1 MSKAKASVRKMILP
15 DAPKPTKPFH
25 YVDPREK
32 ERQQRLAEHKSLNLV
47 GITKSAPLCFWDKA
61 RQARLR
67 RLWEEGWQVKH
78 IAREC
83 GCTESVCRDRIR
95 YEIKCGRLERRR
107 KEVTEE
113 QTRSIVSRYK
123 AGESLNNIAKEML
136 MSRYQVT
143 NILKEQGV
151 KQ

>member
-1 MSKAKASVRKMILP
+1 MNLP
-15 DAPKPTKPFH
+15 DAPKPTKPYK

-32 ERQQRLAEHKSLNLV
+32 ERQQRLAEHKSLNLI
-47 GITKSAPLCFWDKA
+47 GITKSSPLCFWDKA
-61 RQARLR
+61 RQSRLR
-67 RLWEEGWQVKH
+67 RLWEEGWKVSH

-113 QTRSIVSRYK
+113 QIQSMVSRYK
-123 AGESLNNIAKEML
+123 AGMSLNNIAKEML
-136 MSRYQVT
+136 LSRYQVT
-143 NILKEQGV
+143 SILKEQGV

>member
-1 MSKAKASVRKMILP
+1 MSGAKVKKMNLP
-15 DAPKPTKPFH
+15 DAPKPTKPYK

-47 GITKSAPLCFWDKA
+47 GITKSTPLCFWDKA

-67 RLWEEGWQVKH
+67 RLWEEGWQVKY

-95 YEIKCGRLERRR
+95 YEIKCGRLEKRR

-113 QTRSIVSRYK
+113 QIQSIVSRYK
-123 AGESLNNIAKEML
+123 AGMSLNNIAKEML

>member
-1 MSKAKASVRKMILP
+1 MSGAKIRKIVLP
-15 DAPKPTKPFH
+15 DAPPPTKAYK

-32 ERQQRLAEHKSLNLV
+32 ERQQRLAEHKNLNLI
-47 GITKSAPLCFWDKA
+47 GITRTGPLCFWDKA
-61 RQARLR
+61 RQAKLR
-67 RLWEEGWQVKH
+67 RLWEEGYQVKH
-78 IAREC
+78 IAREV

-113 QTRSIVSRYK
+113 QIRSIVSRYK

-136 MSRYQVT
+136 LSRYHVT
-143 NILKEQGV
+143 NILKEQGE

>member
-1 MSKAKASVRKMILP
+1 MNLP
-15 DAPKPTKPFH
+15 DAPKPTKPYK

-32 ERQQRLAEHKSLNLV
+32 ERQQRLAEHKNLNLI

-61 RQARLR
+61 RQSRLR
-67 RLWEEGWQVKH
+67 RLWEEGCQVKY

-95 YEIKCGRLERRR
+95 YEIKCGRLEKRRQ
-107 KEVTEE
+107 EVTEE
-113 QTRSIVSRYK
+113 QVQSMISRYE
-123 AGESLNNIAKEML
+123 AGMSLNMIAKEMM
-136 MSRYQVT
+136 MSRKKVT
-143 NILKEQGV
+143 MILQERGV

>member
-1 MSKAKASVRKMILP
+1 MSKATVRKMNLP
-15 DAPKPTKPFH
+15 DAPKPTKPYK

-32 ERQQRLAEHKSLNLV
+32 ERQQRLAEHKSLNLN
-47 GITKSAPLCFWDKA
+47 GITKTTPICFWDKA

-67 RLWEEGWQVKH
+67 RLWEEGWKVGY

-113 QTRSIVSRYK
+113 QIRSIVSRFK

-136 MSRYQVT
+136 LSRYQVT

>member
-1 MSKAKASVRKMILP
+1 MSKATVKKMVLP

-32 ERQQRLAEHKSLNLV
+32 ERQQRLAEHKNLNLI
-47 GITKSAPLCFWDKA
+47 GITKSSPLCFWDKA

-67 RLWEEGWQVKH
+67 RLWEDGWQVKH

-107 KEVTEE
+107 KEVTDE
-113 QTRSIVSRYK
+113 QIQSIISRYK

>member
-1 MSKAKASVRKMILP
+1 MSKATVKKMKLP
-15 DAPKPTKPFH
+15 DAPKPTKP
-25 YVDPREK
+25 YRYIDPREK
-32 ERQQRLAEHKSLNLV
+32 ERQQRLVEHKNLNLI
-47 GITKSAPLCFWDKA
+47 GITKSSPLCFWDKA

-67 RLWEEGWQVKH
+67 RLWEDGWQVKH

-95 YEIKCGRLERRR
+95 YEIKCGRLEKRRQ
-107 KEVTEE
+107 EVTEE
-113 QTRSIVSRYK
+113 QIQSIVSRYK

-136 MSRYQVT
+136 LSRYHVT

>member
-1 MSKAKASVRKMILP
+1 MSKAKVRKMNLP
-15 DAPKPTKPFH
+15 DAPTPTKPFH

-32 ERQQRLAEHKSLNLV
+32 ERQQRLAEHKNLNLI
-47 GITKSAPLCFWDKA
+47 GITKSSPLCFWDKA

-113 QTRSIVSRYK
+113 QIRSIVSRYK

-136 MSRYQVT
+136 LSRYHVT

>member
-1 MSKAKASVRKMILP
+1 MSGAKVKKMNLP

-32 ERQQRLAEHKSLNLV
+32 ERQQRIAEHKSLNLN
-47 GITKSAPLCFWDKA
+47 GIAKTTPICFWDKA

-67 RLWEEGWQVKH
+67 RLWEEGWQVKY

-113 QTRSIVSRYK
+113 QIQSIVSRYK

-136 MSRYQVT
+136 LSRYQVT

>member
-1 MSKAKASVRKMILP
+1 MSGAKVKKMNLP

-32 ERQQRLAEHKSLNLV
+32 ERQQRIAEHKSLNLN
-47 GITKSAPLCFWDKA
+47 GIAKTTPICFWDKA

-67 RLWEEGWQVKH
+67 RLWEEGWQVKY

-113 QTRSIVSRYK
+113 QIQSIVSRYK

>member
-1 MSKAKASVRKMILP
+1 MSKATVKKMVLP

-32 ERQQRLAEHKSLNLV
+32 ERQQRLAEHKSLNLN
-47 GITKSAPLCFWDKA
+47 GITKTTPIFFWDKA

-67 RLWEEGWQVKH
+67 RLWEEGWQVKY

-113 QTRSIVSRYK
+113 QIQSIVSRYK

-136 MSRYQVT
+136 MSRYHVT

>member
-1 MSKAKASVRKMILP
+1 MSGAKVRKMNLP
-15 DAPKPTKPFH
+15 DAPKPTKPYK
-25 YVDPREK
+25 YVAPREK

-47 GITKSAPLCFWDKA
+47 GITKSTPLCFWDKA

-83 GCTESVCRDRIR
+83 GCTERVCRDRIR

-113 QTRSIVSRYK
+113 QIQYIISRYK

-136 MSRYQVT
+136 LSRYQVT
-143 NILKEQGV
+143 SILKEQGV

>member
-1 MSKAKASVRKMILP
+1 MSGAKVRKMNLP
-15 DAPKPTKPFH
+15 DAPKPTKPYK

-47 GITKSAPLCFWDKA
+47 GITKSTPLCFWDKA
-61 RQARLR
+61 RQSRLR
-67 RLWEEGWQVKH
+67 RLWEEGWKVSH

-83 GCTESVCRDRIR
+83 GCTEPVCRDRIR

-113 QTRSIVSRYK
+113 QIQSMVSRYK
-123 AGESLNNIAKEML
+123 AGMSLNNIAKEML
-136 MSRYQVT
+136 LSRYQVT
-143 NILKEQGV
+143 SILKDQGV

>member
-1 MSKAKASVRKMILP
+1 MSKAKVKKIVLP

-32 ERQQRLAEHKSLNLV
+32 ERQQRLAEHKNLNLI
-47 GITKSAPLCFWDKA
+47 GITKSSPLCFWDKA

-67 RLWEEGWQVKH
+67 RLWEDGWNVKH

-83 GCTESVCRDRIR
+83 GCTERVCRDRIR

-107 KEVTEE
+107 KEVTDE
-113 QTRSIVSRYK
+113 QIQSIISRYK

-136 MSRYQVT
+136 LSRYHVT
-143 NILKEQGV
+143 NILREQGV

>member
-1 MSKAKASVRKMILP
+1 MSGAKVRKMNLP
-15 DAPKPTKPFH
+15 DAPKPTKPYK

-47 GITKSAPLCFWDKA
+47 GITKSTPLCFWDKA
-61 RQARLR
+61 RQSRLR
-67 RLWEEGWQVKH
+67 RLWEEGWKVSH

-83 GCTESVCRDRIR
+83 GCTEPVCRDRIR

-113 QTRSIVSRYK
+113 QIQSMVSRYK
-123 AGESLNNIAKEML
+123 AGMSLNNIAKEML
-136 MSRYQVT
+136 LSRYQVT
-143 NILKEQGV
+143 SILKEQGV

>member
-1 MSKAKASVRKMILP
+1 MSGAKLRKMNLP

-32 ERQQRLAEHKSLNLV
+32 ERQQRLAEHKNLNLI

-61 RQARLR
+61 RQSRLR
-67 RLWEEGWQVKH
+67 RLWEEGWQVKY

-107 KEVTEE
+107 KELTEE
-113 QTRSIVSRYK
+113 QIGSIVSRYK

-136 MSRYQVT
+136 LSRYQVT
-143 NILKEQGV
+143 NILKEQGE

>member
-1 MSKAKASVRKMILP
+1 MSKATVRKMNLP

-32 ERQQRLAEHKSLNLV
+32 ERQQRLAEHKNLNLI
-47 GITKSAPLCFWDKA
+47 GITKSSPLCFWDKA
-61 RQARLR
+61 RQSRLR
-67 RLWEEGWQVKH
+67 RLWEEGWKVSY

-113 QTRSIVSRYK
+113 QIQSMVSRYK
-123 AGESLNNIAKEML
+123 AGMSLNNIAKEML

>member
-1 MSKAKASVRKMILP
+1 MSGAKVRKMVLP

-25 YVDPREK
+25 YVDPRDK
-32 ERQQRLAEHKSLNLV
+32 ERQQRLQEHRDLNLV
-47 GITKSAPLCFWDKA
+47 AIKEGKPLCFWDSARKA
-61 RQARLR
+61 KLK
-67 RLWEEGWQVKH
+67 RLWEEGFNVKT
-78 IAREC
+78 IAREV

-113 QTRSIVSRYK
+113 QIQSIVSRYK
-123 AGESLNNIAKEML
+123 AGESLNDIAKEML
-136 MSRYQVT
+136 LSRYHVT
-143 NILKEQGV
+143 NILREQGV

>member
-1 MSKAKASVRKMILP
+1 MSKAKVKKMKLP

-32 ERQQRLAEHKSLNLV
+32 ERQQRLAEHKNLNLI
-47 GITKSAPLCFWDKA
+47 GITKSSPLCFWDKA

-67 RLWEEGWQVKH
+67 RLWEDGWQVKH

-113 QTRSIVSRYK
+113 QIQSIVSRYK

>member
-1 MSKAKASVRKMILP
+1 MNLP
-15 DAPKPTKPFH
+15 DAPKPTKPYK

-47 GITKSAPLCFWDKA
+47 GITKSTPLCFWDKA

-67 RLWEEGWQVKH
+67 RLWEEGWQVKY

-113 QTRSIVSRYK
+113 QIQSMVSRYK
-123 AGESLNNIAKEML
+123 AGMSLNNIAKEML
-136 MSRYQVT
+136 LSRYQVT
-143 NILKEQGV
+143 SILKEQGV

>member
-1 MSKAKASVRKMILP
+1 MSGAKVRKMNLP
-15 DAPKPTKPFH
+15 DAPKPTKPYK

-32 ERQQRLAEHKSLNLV
+32 ERQQRLAEHKNLNLNLV
-47 GITKSAPLCFWDKA
+47 GIRDGKPLCFWDKA

-67 RLWEEGWQVKH
+67 RLWEDGWQVKH

-95 YEIKCGRLERRR
+95 YEIKCGRLEKRRQ
-107 KEVTEE
+107 EVTEE
-113 QTRSIVSRYK
+113 QVQSIVSRYK
-123 AGESLNNIAKEML
+123 AGMSLNNIAKEML

-143 NILKEQGV
+143 NILKEQGE

>member
-1 MSKAKASVRKMILP
+1 MSGAKLRKMNLP

-32 ERQQRLAEHKSLNLV
+32 ERQQRLAEHKNLNLI

-61 RQARLR
+61 RQSRLR
-67 RLWEEGWQVKH
+67 RLWKEGWQVKY

-107 KEVTEE
+107 KELTEE
-113 QTRSIVSRYK
+113 QIGSIVSRYK

-136 MSRYQVT
+136 LSRYHVT